1 MTFSALGR
9 NTINIGASIQA
20 SPEIT
25 ILPDNDYEKTLTI
38 RENDKLKIR
47 RQFMETEKLKY
58 KLSFMFT
65 ILGITFIIIALIQPI
80 REALDQFNLKRNISL
95 DYLSLFS
102 PYIFSLTGS
111 ILIIFSTIIIKEE
124 TTKMLI
130 IFLIKNLPMVIF
142 FNILMTR
149 EITLNIA
156 NLYYM
161 RHLDIYILYLVYTIG
176 QMATIVFGLISL
188 KHYKVSID

>member
-1 MTFSALGR
+1 
-9 NTINIGASIQA
+9 
-20 SPEIT
+20 
-25 ILPDNDYEKTLTI
+25 
-38 RENDKLKIR
+38 
-47 RQFMETEKLKY
+47 METEKLKY